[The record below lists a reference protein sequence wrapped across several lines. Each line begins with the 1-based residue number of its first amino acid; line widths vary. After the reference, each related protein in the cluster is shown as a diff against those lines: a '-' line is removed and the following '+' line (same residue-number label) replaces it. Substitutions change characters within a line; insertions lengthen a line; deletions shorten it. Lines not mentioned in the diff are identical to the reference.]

1 MTQAIDAGE
10 RVVSLDLETHGPE
23 ALIKRAAEL
32 VPLLRENAVRCH
44 NERRIPS
51 ENLSAMRQAG
61 LLRMSRPRRYGG
73 HEAMVATKT
82 AVFGELARG
91 CGSTAWVTTLYED
104 AAFLISLFPDEV
116 QDEVFADQDTLIT
129 ATLIPAGKAQPQ
141 GEGFLVNGKWPFN
154 TGCLDATYVVEPAVV
169 ELSKG
174 APEVCLFL
182 MPYSELVIEDDWS
195 PVGLRGTG
203 SNSVRAK
210 DVYVRPERMLRL
222 ADVMRGIYGTK
233 LNKGPL
239 YRVPPIPY
247 FVSCA
252 GGTFPGL
259 AQSAFEL
266 VTERLVGRPITY
278 TLYTDRAQ
286 APVTHLQ
293 LGEAALKIKA
303 ANHLMTEVADRLDR
317 RALNNEALT
326 PDEGPMIWGIIGYTS
341 RIYAE
346 VIESLRQM
354 SGASA
359 LSETSA
365 IQAVARNAQ
374 ALATHAM
381 LIPTTGIE
389 HYGRAICGLPPNT
402 PFLSS

>member
-1 MTQAIDAGE
+1 MTRGVDTAE
-10 RVVSLDLETHGPE
+10 RAVSLNSETASPE
-23 ALIKRAAEL
+23 TLIQRAAEL

-44 NERRIPS
+44 NERRIPQ
-51 ENLSAMRQAG
+51 ENLSAIRQAG

-116 QDEVFADQDTLIT
+116 QDEIFADPDTLVT
-129 ATLIPAGKAQPQ
+129 ATLIPAGKAQRQ
-141 GEGFLVNGKWPFN
+141 GDGFVVNGKWPFN
-154 TGCLDATYVVEPAVV
+154 TGCLDATYVVQPAVV
-169 ELSKG
+169 DLSGG

-182 MPYSELVIEDDWS
+182 MPYSELVIEDDWFV
-195 PVGLRGTG
+195 VGLRGTG
-203 SNSVRAK
+203 SNSVKAK

-222 ADVMRGIYGTK
+222 ADVMQGIYGTK

-239 YRVPPIPY
+239 YRIPPIA
-247 FVSCA
+247 FILSSA
-252 GGTFPGL
+252 GATFPGL
-259 AQSAFEL
+259 AKSAFEL
-266 VTERLVGRPITY
+266 VTERLAGRPITY
-278 TLYTDRAQ
+278 TLYADRTQ

-293 LGEAALKIKA
+293 LAEAALKIKA
-303 ANHLMTEVADRLDR
+303 ADHLMAEVADRLDR
-317 RALNNEALT
+317 RALNNELLA
-326 PDEGPMIWGIIGYTS
+326 PDEGPMIWGIVGYTS
-341 RIYAE
+341 RLYAE
-346 VIESLRQM
+346 VIEALRQM

-381 LIPTTGIE
+381 LIPSTGME
-389 HYGRAICGLPPNT
+389 HYGRAICHLPPNT
-402 PFLSS
+402 PFL